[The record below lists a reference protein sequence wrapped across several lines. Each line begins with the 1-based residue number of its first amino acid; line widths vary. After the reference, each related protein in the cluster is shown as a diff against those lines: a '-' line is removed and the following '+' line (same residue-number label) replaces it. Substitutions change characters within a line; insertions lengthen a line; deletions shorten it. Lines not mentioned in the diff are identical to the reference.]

1 MSYTATHAGRL
12 KDLKSLG
19 SKVKTITDDHEAR
32 IAALEEL
39 ATALLG
45 VTNSVIWN
53 IERND

>member
-1 MSYTATHAGRL
+1 MSYTATHAARL
-12 KDLKSLG
+12 KDMKSLG

-45 VTNSVIWN
+45 VTNSVIGN
-53 IERND
+53 IERNE